1 MTSGPIPLDQDPD
14 EILEALRRAVRDD
27 PAELGRPAEEVARE
41 LARGGYLEGEPD
53 PVLVA
58 EMLGVVEAEGGRAPK
73 SDEEE
78 FDPDVEPGE
87 A

>member
-14 EILEALRRAVRDD
+14 EVLEALRSAVRDD
-27 PAELGRPAEEVARE
+27 PALLGRPAEDVAGE

-58 EMLGVVEAEGGRAPK
+58 EMLGVVEV
-73 SDEEE
+73 EEE
-78 FDPDVEPGE
+78 FDPGAGPGD